1 MGENGWL
8 MCFWQKGD
16 CRRVDFASWQRG
28 NWHLSENHRHFAAS
42 VLISR
47 VFFSFLTDYCFKLM
61 FDL

>member
-1 MGENGWL
+1 